1 MNSLTT
7 NAARGMSAQITVR
20 FSVTEPETVAGLLG
34 RPVQVSITH
43 YGGDNPITC
52 ITYFDKKYNNVRF
65 YDRDDLPTYAV
76 DLPTYAVDHLADAK
90 RIAAE
95 WSQS

>member
-1 MNSLTT
+1 MTSLTT
-7 NAARGMSAQITVR
+7 NAARGMSARIAVR

-52 ITYFDKKYNNVRF
+52 ITYFGKRRNNVSL
-65 YDRDDLPTYAV
+65 YDRDGLPA
-76 DLPTYAVDHLADAK
+76 YAVDHLAEAK